1 MSYLCINVV
10 VESLERLVVVVVV
23 PEMNQAQLL

>member
-10 VESLERLVVVVVV
+10 VESLERLVVVVV

>member
-10 VESLERLVVVVVV
+10 VESLERLVVVVL
-23 PEMNQAQLL
+23 PEMNWAQLL